1 MPSKAIGRIAPGIL
15 NGVFQKR
22 GFAQGQILA
31 QWPGIAGEEL
41 ARFTSPEKISWPRR
55 GHGGAQQDGATLV
68 LRVEGPL
75 AIEVQ
80 HSAPQLIE
88 RINSFFGYQ
97 AICKISI
104 RQGPLPRRHIVQRRK
119 TRALSGSEEQKL
131 NAGLHGIRDAG
142 LRKALERLGRGVI
155 ASS

>member
-41 ARFTSPEKISWPRR
+41 ARFCCPEKITWPRP
-55 GHGGAQQDGATLV
+55 GHGNGQGAILV
-68 LRVEGPL
+68 LRVEGPV

-80 HSAPQLIE
+80 HSTPQLIE

-104 RQGPLPRRHIVQRRK
+104 RQGPLPRRHITQRR
-119 TRALSGSEEQKL
+119 RPRPLSGPEEQKL
-131 NAGLHGIRDAG
+131 NTSLRGITDAK
-142 LRKALERLGRGVI
+142 LQKALLRLGRGVI
-155 ASS
+155 ATS